1 MKTYDLVVI
10 GSGVGLSVLSQGI
23 SAGWTCALVEMG
35 KMGGTCLTR
44 GCIPSKVLVHPAD
57 LIREAEHAK
66 KLGLDFKLDKI
77 DWGKISERMWRQI
90 DGSNEIDTGL
100 INAKKLDVYR
110 GIGEFTGKLEMRVK
124 LPVGGGGLSETFKG
138 KRFVIAS
145 GTRTAVPPVK
155 GIDEAGY
162 VTNETFFGESFP
174 KKPYD
179 SLLILGGGIIAAEFA
194 HVFSA
199 MGTKVTIIEML
210 PRLVSTEE
218 PEVGEIV
225 EKTFRKHM
233 AVLLN
238 KKVVEA
244 RKDKD
249 TGKKVLVL
257 EDVLTKERSEVS
269 GEEILLAAGRKS
281 NADLLKVEKC
291 GIQTDPR
298 GWIVTNEFLE
308 TNVPNVWC
316 IGDANGKLQFRHKAN
331 MEADVCTGNILSE
344 HKEPVDYHG
353 TPWAIFTW
361 PQVGHVGMTQ
371 EEAIKAGHEIYV
383 AIKRYSSV
391 AAGFAFGYEKGDD
404 DDGLV
409 KLVVARNRKILGASI
424 VGPQA
429 SILIHP
435 IVYLMKAGY
444 QCTMPDEKGKMEF
457 VSSMACP
464 SAGVVTPLYQAQ
476 TIHPSL
482 AEVVGWAVG
491 ALRPVNIKVEG
502 HQHTHEHEHEH

>member
-23 SAGWTCALVEMG
+23 SSGWSCALIEMG

-66 KLGLDFKLDKI
+66 KVGIDFKVEKI
-77 DWGKISERMWRQI
+77 DWERISERMWHQI
-90 DGSNEIDTGL
+90 NESNDIDAGL
-100 INAKKLDVYR
+100 KNAKNLDVYR
-110 GIGEFTGKLEMRVK
+110 GIGEFTGKFEMKVK
-124 LPVGGGGLSETFKG
+124 LPGGAFSDPFKG

-145 GTRTAVPPVK
+145 GTRTAVPPIK
-155 GIDEAGY
+155 GIDDTGY
-162 VTNETFFGESFP
+162 ITNETFFGEKFP
-174 KKPYD
+174 KAPYG

-194 HVFSA
+194 HVFA
-199 MGTKVTIIEML
+199 TMGTSVTIIEML

-218 PEVGEIV
+218 PEVSEVV

-233 AVLLN
+233 TVLLN

-244 RKDKD
+244 RRDNAS
-249 TGKKVLVL
+249 GKKVLVL
-257 EDVLTKERSEVS
+257 EDTRTNEKSEVT
-269 GEEILLAAGRKS
+269 GDEILLAAGRRS
-281 NADLLKVEKC
+281 NSDLLKVEKC
-291 GIQTDPR
+291 GIQIDQK
-298 GWIVTNEFLE
+298 GWIVTNEYLE

-331 MEADVCTGNILSE
+331 MEADVCTGNIFSE
-344 HKEPVDYHG
+344 HKEAVDYHG

-361 PQVGHVGMTQ
+361 PQVAHVGMTQ
-371 EEAIKAGHEIYV
+371 EEAIKAGHEIFV
-383 AIKRYSSV
+383 AVKRYSSV
-391 AAGFAFGYEKGDD
+391 AAGYAFGYDKEDD

-429 SILIHP
+429 SVLIHP

-444 QCTMPDEKGKMEF
+444 ECMMPDEKGKLQL
-457 VSSMACP
+457 VSTMACP
-464 SAGVVTPLYQAQ
+464 AAGVVTPLYQAQ

-491 ALRPVNIKVEG
+491 ALRPVNIKVQG
-502 HQHTHEHEHEH
+502 HQHQHQHEQDQGR